1 MNAMRNFSNWQRL
14 MLDVTNAVDSSS
26 VADDTRGWR
35 KEESKEDIDVC
46 LNCTKAK
53 CRGTD
58 KCFANAKRAQK
69 EKGI

>member
-46 LNCTKAK
+46 LNCTKTK
-53 CRGTD
+53 CSGTNT
-58 KCFANAKRAQK
+58 CFAKVKAKTK
-69 EKGI
+69 K

>member
-53 CRGTD
+53 CSGTNT
-58 KCFANAKRAQK
+58 CFAKVKAKTK
-69 EKGI
+69 K

>member
-1 MNAMRNFSNWQRL
+1 MNAMRNFLNWQRL

-46 LNCTKAK
+46 LNCTKTK
-53 CRGTD
+53 CSGTNT
-58 KCFANAKRAQK
+58 CFAKVKAKTK
-69 EKGI
+69 K